1 MEFRI
6 RCVTELF
13 KEIYGAIK
21 AAKPQVEF
29 RYNNYLRYPEY
40 AGLDFSKVRDY
51 MDSVRDSDY
60 SEQNGAQDHYRYKRN
75 TLLKIRMGLGFD
87 KDVIAAMACRPNAT
101 TELMK
106 ESIKVMSTVGIDGIS
121 LGHYDGSTFEL
132 LDAVK
137 DGMKEAQIEVC
148 TL

>member
-1 MEFRI
+1 
-6 RCVTELF
+6 
-13 KEIYGAIK
+13 
-21 AAKPQVEF
+21 
-29 RYNNYLRYPEY
+29 
-40 AGLDFSKVRDY
+40 
-51 MDSVRDSDY
+51 
-60 SEQNGAQDHYRYKRN
+60 
-75 TLLKIRMGLGFD
+75 
-87 KDVIAAMACRPNAT
+87 
-101 TELMK
+101 MK